1 MAGVVDVALV
11 IDTLARGGAERVL
24 VSLANGLDPQRFRAH
39 VITTRTP
46 GELASELSSH
56 VQLHSLERRSR
67 WDVQALDRLTR
78 LLDENNIRI
87 VHTHS
92 HTSSYFARLARLFG
106 RCQWIHVMH
115 DHHGP
120 IENVTWLRVM
130 DRLLLRRVDYY
141 FGVSERLV
149 RYAIENIG
157 LPSDGCEYLMNGVS
171 VPPVVEQ
178 TKSERF
184 TVIQVGRLAPEKNHL
199 MAIEVAAK
207 VRQYIPDFRWLI
219 VGRENSWASSYV
231 KSCLEELRDHDLQD
245 TVKFMGEQSDIPAF
259 LRQAHVGVLTSR
271 YEGLP
276 IALLEYMAWGL
287 PVVVTDVG
295 ACRKTVETCNGG
307 VVVAPG
313 DVESFAQALI
323 GLAANRDWAAVC
335 GQRNHECVKN
345 HYSLAA
351 MTDRVMAVYET
362 LLQRADIN
370 RGQFT

>member
-1 MAGVVDVALV
+1 MTVDVALV
-11 IDTLARGGAERVL
+11 TDTLARGGAERIV
-24 VSLANGLDPQRFRAH
+24 VSLANGLNPKRFRAH
-39 VITTRTP
+39 VITTREP
-46 GELASELSSH
+46 GDLSLALAPH
-56 VQLHSLERRSR
+56 VHLHSLQRRSR
-67 WDVQALDRLTR
+67 WDVQALWRFAR
-78 LLDENNIRI
+78 LLDENHIRI
-87 VHTHS
+87 VHIHS
-92 HTSSYFARLARLFG
+92 HTSSYFARLARPFG
-106 RCQWIHVMH
+106 RRQWLHVMH

-120 IENVTWLRVM
+120 IEASAWLQVM
-130 DRLLLRRVDYY
+130 DRLLLRQADYY

-149 RYAIENIG
+149 EYAVRGIG
-157 LPSDGCEYLMNGVS
+157 IPAARCEYLVNGVS

-184 TVIQVGRLAPEKNHL
+184 TVIQVGRLVPEKNHL

-207 VRQYIPDFRWLI
+207 VRQYIPDLRWLI

-245 TVKFMGEQSDIPAF
+245 TVKFMGEQSDIPAL

-351 MTDRVMAVYET
+351 MTDRVMAAYET
-362 LLQRADIN
+362 LLQRAGIN
-370 RGQFT
+370 KGQFR